1 MVCKA
6 PMLKLINIIIK
17 QVCGQERLFF
27 FVSFSSVHR
36 GPVTGCV
43 YSKACNFL
51 VTVGTDCD
59 GRILARH
66 VSLFSVLNMFPVR
79 KGFFLLWEFGGNL

>member
-1 MVCKA
+1 M
-6 PMLKLINIIIK
+6 NI
-17 QVCGQERLFF
+17 FT
-27 FVSFSSVHR
+27 FVSSVSAHR

-59 GRILARH
+59 GRIL
-66 VSLFSVLNMFPVR
+66 SL
-79 KGFFLLWEFGGNL
+79 

>member
-1 MVCKA
+1 MFSV
-6 PMLKLINIIIK
+6 
-17 QVCGQERLFF
+17 LFF
-27 FVSFSSVHR
+27 SAHR

-59 GRILARH
+59 GRINLSTSY
-66 VSLFSVLNMFPVR
+66 SLIFWDL
-79 KGFFLLWEFGGNL
+79 FLRLLIALGIWWLGTPGGGGGTLTYV